1 VAWHSSRS
9 NALISGQPVL
19 RFASRHNFF
28 CKAVSGEILEKNP
41 PVDPSTSS
49 KAESIALIITAC
61 VIGAL
66 LIYLVHLRN
75 YVFGSELGHW
85 VYPYLSS
92 LPFFPEWILLT
103 VLFLV
108 ALLVFLGGKFIHLY
122 EKTTLF
128 FVFLIG
134 VFIQSLIR
142 KIYPYSLGAVVESD
156 TANSFYSPAMS
167 HSALEVLSKFDELV
181 SSFPLHARSN
191 MPGKILLFEFFKLF
205 TSSSEAMGYL
215 VIVVSSL
222 GALLLYGIC
231 KRLFQDKRIA
241 FYALTLYMVL
251 PCKIFFYPILNTVTP
266 VFMLLCFYLL
276 VVYLDNPRNF
286 LPWLLGASFFV
297 LALFEPSPL
306 ITGIVMAG
314 ITLHTLREGKLTRRE
329 LVMLILFTASGF
341 LAATLLFYLVF
352 SFNFFQ
358 SFLYLLNEARNFNI
372 NDGRGYLIWIIENSR
387 EFFYGA
393 GVPVMIIFIYMT
405 VLIFAR
411 TKTIKEVTRWSLE
424 NVFVIS
430 LLVNFLVLL
439 FLGINRGEITRLWIY
454 LAVLFQVP
462 ASVFI
467 AKTGKGTILFFLVAS
482 LLAMQGMV
490 TLHRIGFVFP

>member
-1 VAWHSSRS
+1 M
-9 NALISGQPVL
+9 
-19 RFASRHNFF
+19 
-28 CKAVSGEILEKNP
+28 
-41 PVDPSTSS
+41 
-49 KAESIALIITAC
+49 
-61 VIGAL
+61 
-66 LIYLVHLRN
+66 IYLVYLRN

-103 VLFLV
+103 VLLSV
-108 ALLVFLGGKFIHLY
+108 ALFIFLGGKFIHSY
-122 EKTTLF
+122 EKITLL
-128 FVFLIG
+128 VLFLFG

-142 KIYPYSLGAVVESD
+142 KIYPFSLGAVVESD
-156 TANSFYSPAMS
+156 TANSFYSPALS
-167 HSALEVLSKFDELV
+167 HSALDVLSKFNELV

-205 TSSSEAMGYL
+205 TSSSEVMGYL

-231 KRLFQDKRIA
+231 KRLFNDKRIA
-241 FYALTLYMVL
+241 FYALTLYVVL
-251 PCKIFFYPILNTVTP
+251 PCKIFFFPILNTVTP

-276 VVYLDNPRNF
+276 VVYLDNKRGF
-286 LPWLLGASFFV
+286 LPWLLGISFFV

-314 ITLHTLREGKLTRRE
+314 ITIHALKEGKLSRKDVYR
-329 LVMLILFTASGF
+329 LILYTALGF
-341 LAATLLFYLVF
+341 LTTTLVFYLLF

-358 SFLYLLNEARNFNI
+358 SFLYLLNEARNFNA

-405 VLIFAR
+405 VLIFAK
-411 TKTIKEVTRWSLE
+411 TKTLKGAAQWSLE
-424 NVFVIS
+424 NIFVIS
-430 LLVNFLVLL
+430 LFVNFFVLL

-454 LAVLFQVP
+454 LAVLFQIP

-467 AKTGKGTILFFLVAS
+467 AKIDKGTILLFLVAS

>member
-1 VAWHSSRS
+1 MEEKSSPLSPRS
-9 NALISGQPVL
+9 SN
-19 RFASRHNFF
+19 
-28 CKAVSGEILEKNP
+28 
-41 PVDPSTSS
+41 
-49 KAESIALIITAC
+49 AESIALVLTAC
-61 VIGAL
+61 VISAL
-66 LIYLVHLRN
+66 MIYLVHLRN

-103 VLFLV
+103 VLLSV
-108 ALLVFLGGKFIHLY
+108 ALFVFLGGKFIHSH
-122 EKTTLF
+122 EKITLF
-128 FVFLIG
+128 VLFLFG

-142 KIYPYSLGAVVESD
+142 RIYPFSLGAVVESD
-156 TANSFYSPAMS
+156 TANSFYSPAIS
-167 HSALEVLSKFDELV
+167 HSALEVLSKFNDLV

-191 MPGKILLFEFFKLF
+191 MPGKILLFEFFTLF
-205 TSSSEAMGYL
+205 TSSTEAMGYL
-215 VIVVSSL
+215 VIIISSV

-231 KRLFQDKRIA
+231 KRLFHDRQIA
-241 FYALTLYMVL
+241 FYALTLYVLL
-251 PCKIFFYPILNTVTP
+251 PCKVFFFPILNTVTP
-266 VFMLLCFYLL
+266 VLMLLCFYFL
-276 VVYLDNPRNF
+276 VVYLDNKHNF
-286 LPWLLGASFFV
+286 LPWLLGISFFI

-314 ITLHTLREGKLTRRE
+314 ITIYALKEGKLSRKEFYR
-329 LVMLILFTASGF
+329 LILYTLLGF
-341 LAATLLFYLVF
+341 LAISLIFYVLF

-358 SFLYLLNEARNFNI
+358 SFFYILDEARNFNV

-387 EFFYGA
+387 EFFYSA
-393 GVPVMIIFIYMT
+393 GVPVMIIFIYMAI
-405 VLIFAR
+405 LIFAK
-411 TKTIKEVTRWSLE
+411 TKTLKETTHWSLE

-430 LLVNFLVLL
+430 LLINYMVLL

-467 AKTGKGTILFFLVAS
+467 AKIGKGTIIFFLVAG